1 MINRNSKKNISYL
14 TNSVFSKITEDIL
27 TDEDVEEI
35 SNNFICYFELLM
47 EWNNSKNGEGKNEK
61 SV

>member
-27 TDEDVEEI
+27 TDEVVEEI

>member
-47 EWNNSKNGEGKNEK
+47 EWNNSKNGEEKNEK

>member
-14 TNSVFSKITEDIL
+14 TNSVFLKITEDIL